1 MKSFG
6 AARNASREATIQS
19 SSSADSGTRSVKP
32 AVVVNVLLSVNPAAG
47 HFDQLDACY
56 TSGDTADPGH
66 LTFRA
71 IVDRQQQNVITN
83 YRKFLVEFMF
93 WGDRYKYA
101 IVGTVVLLSCLS
113 ACIVDVLWPN
123 GWMNQDTT
131 WYGGRPRPRR
141 HCVRWRPSSPTERG
155 TVAPLPLFGPC
166 LLWPVH
172 LSNC

>member
-56 TSGDTADPGH
+56 TSGDTVDPGH

-71 IVDRQQQNVITN
+71 IVDSN
-83 YRKFLVEFMF
+83 KM
-93 WGDRYKYA
+93 
-101 IVGTVVLLSCLS
+101 LLQT
-113 ACIVDVLWPN
+113 IEN
-123 GWMNQDTT
+123 
-131 WYGGRPRPRR
+131 
-141 HCVRWRPSSPTERG
+141 
-155 TVAPLPLFGPC
+155 F
-166 LLWPVH
+166 
-172 LSNC
+172 